1 MKTKLLVGIT
11 AVAAGICAVSCSDTD
26 KPIAAGHGHIALT
39 ADVDGEL
46 LTASRAAVDFGV
58 TAEDLSVKLTSE
70 DGSYSH
76 TWNRLSE
83 FPVDQD
89 FKAGKYTIEAFY
101 GSADNAG
108 FECPHFYASSELTV
122 RDSEPT
128 KVNLTATLANA
139 MVSVEYT
146 EAFKSYMSQWDAYV
160 TTGASEIEYTS
171 TETRPV
177 FVHPGVVVVDID
189 FTKQNGTQAKVQ
201 AASFTAEA
209 RRHYHITVDVN
220 GGQVGDGTLTV
231 TYDDQVDQEEVEID
245 LSDEILSAP
254 APVFT
259 TEGFTSGQEDVCV
272 PGETPDGTRV
282 VNLMARAGI
291 ASLILTTHSASLQN
305 QGLPEEI
312 DLTRATPSQ
321 QALLSSLGLDVKGA
335 YRNPDKMA
343 VVDFSNVASHITLGQ
358 TENTNVF
365 TLNVR
370 DRGGK
375 VAEPVTYSIIMEPLV
390 LELDNPSVLT
400 DGATT
405 LMMDLTYNGRNP
417 EKDVTVEYHNDYGT
431 WTDAHATGFTP
442 VNRSSQK
449 YRVTL
454 TVPGNESNVILRA
467 RCGNATASAEVSVER
482 SPLPYAEINASK
494 AFATHATATVYMSGN
509 PVSLPSGAKVSYS
522 TDGTNWT
529 AFSDGLKATGL
540 TPGTTYSLAVI
551 LEDGSHGR
559 VTSFTTENATQLT
572 NGNMETWDNTASG
585 NNWERWD
592 VSGWATYNPMTTGN
606 TGTRE
611 NTAYVNRSG
620 TAQSTDA
627 KEGSYAA
634 ELRTIGWGAGNSAVG
649 SISGSN
655 PKYITKGML
664 YLGTSPT
671 QYSEMASQI
680 TEGITFSSRPSA
692 ISFWYKY
699 AHKNAADYGGFK
711 VWVKDAAGNIIA
723 SGSMSNLNASQYTQ
737 VEVPLTYSENAGK
750 AASIYVEFSSSD
762 HPSWDTR
769 SKDWFTVPS
778 FGNLSNGVF
787 QGSSMFVDNI
797 TLKY

>member
-1 MKTKLLVGIT
+1 MKTKFLVGLT
-11 AVAAGICAVSCSDTD
+11 AAVASMAAVSCSDTD
-26 KPIAAGHGHIALT
+26 KPIAAGHGRIALT

-46 LTASRAAVDFGV
+46 LTASRATVDFGV

-76 TWNRLSE
+76 TWNSLNE

-101 GSADNAG
+101 GSADDAG

-128 KVNLTATLANA
+128 QVNLTATLANA

-146 EAFKSYMSQWDAYV
+146 DAFKNYMSQWNAHV
-160 TTGASEIEYTS
+160 TTGGTEIEYTA

-189 FTKQNGTQAKVQ
+189 FTKQNGTKATVQ

-231 TYDDQVDQEEVEID
+231 TYDDQVAQEDVEID

-272 PGETPDGTRV
+272 PGETPEGTRA

-291 ASLILTTHSASLQN
+291 ASLTLTTHSASLKS
-305 QGLPEEI
+305 QGWPEEI

-343 VVDFSNVASHITLGQ
+343 VVDFSNVASHISLGQ
-358 TENTNVF
+358 TDNTNVF

-375 VAEPVTYSIIMEPLV
+375 VTEPVTYTITMEPLE
-390 LELDNPSVLT
+390 LELDNPSILT

-442 VNRSSQK
+442 LSRNSQK

-454 TVPGNESNVILRA
+454 TVPGNESNVVLRA
-467 RCGNATASAEVSVER
+467 RCGNTTASSQVTVER
-482 SPLPYAEINASK
+482 SPLPYAEVNSAK
-494 AFATHATATVYMSGN
+494 AFATHATADVYMSGN
-509 PVSLPSGAKVSYS
+509 LISLPSGAKVAYS
-522 TDGTNWT
+522 TDGSHWT
-529 AFSDGLKATGL
+529 PFTGGLKTTGL
-540 TPGTTYSLAVI
+540 TPGTTYSLAVL
-551 LEDGSHGR
+551 LEDGTHGR
-559 VTSFTTENATQLT
+559 VTSFSTEAAAQLV
-572 NGNMETWDNTASG
+572 NGNMDTWDKTATGSY
-585 NNWERWD
+585 WECWD
-592 VSGWATYNPMTTGN
+592 VEGWATYNPMTTGN
-606 TGTRE
+606 TGTRD

-627 KEGSYAA
+627 VDGFAA

-649 SISGSN
+649 SINSSN

-680 TEGITFSSRPSA
+680 TEGISFSSRPSS

-699 AHKNAADYGGFK
+699 SPKNSADYGGFK
-711 VWVKDAAGNIIA
+711 VWVKDAANNIIA
-723 SGSMSNLNASQYTQ
+723 SGSMSNMNAGQYTH
-737 VEVPLTYSENAGK
+737 VEIPLTYAENAGK

-762 HPSWDTR
+762 NPTWNNR

-778 FGNLSNGVF
+778 FGNLSNGTF

-797 TLKY
+797 TLNY